1 MLEALFGNKT
11 LEHTLLYLAN
21 YGEGYA
27 RAIAQT
33 YGISLNMVQ
42 KQLSRLERGQ
52 IVVSHLVGKT
62 RLYQLNP
69 RWYFFKDLNQL
80 LIKALEAIPQD
91 DIQKY
96 YRQRKRPRRK
106 DKPLWLK

>member
-1 MLEALFGNKT
+1 MLEALLGNKT
-11 LEHTLLYLAN
+11 IESTLLYLTN

-27 RAIAQT
+27 SAIAQT
-33 YGISLNMVQ
+33 YGISLSMVQ
-42 KQLSRLERGQ
+42 KQLSRLEMGQ

-62 RLYQLNP
+62 RVYQLNP
-69 RWYFFKDLNQL
+69 RWFFYKDLYQL
-80 LIKALEAIPQD
+80 LMKALEVVPED
-91 DIQKY
+91 DLKKY